1 MMSRIEQRLDSLD
14 ANYSQSQPR
23 ITLMEQKMQAL
34 EVLQAQQQQRW
45 RLAQQRYDP
54 TYSVHS
60 EYSFRPDMRPPDAS
74 YRPSVQVTRNSGGVM
89 PTSAAGSLNALN
101 RSLSVLE
108 NTAATS
114 FSDRDRTI
122 QSPSRPTANFRP
134 PSTSSPKQPM
144 KRRPSDGMM

>member
-1 MMSRIEQRLDSLD
+1 MSRIEQRLDNLD
-14 ANYSQSQPR
+14 ANYSQTPAR

-34 EVLQAQQQQRW
+34 EVFQAQQQQQQR
-45 RLAQQRYDP
+45 RQLAQQHYDP

-60 EYSFRPDMRPPDAS
+60 EYNLRPGMRPADAG
-74 YRPSVQVTRNSGGVM
+74 YRPSVQVTRNAGGM
-89 PTSAAGSLNALN
+89 LPTAAGSLNALN
-101 RSLSVLE
+101 RSLSALE

-144 KRRPSDGMM
+144 KRRPDGMM